1 MLTDVRLRNAKAKDK
16 AYKLTDGRGL
26 YVLVTPNGSKLFH
39 LRYTFEGRERLMAMG
54 TIGLADARRRAEDAR
69 ADVAAGRDP
78 LAAKIAEKTARK
90 VAADNSFESVARGWY
105 KDWSRDISPR
115 HAVDTLSR
123 LEGNVFPV
131 IGAKPITEVDASMIS
146 DMARSIERKGDR
158 TEMAR
163 RMLEAC
169 GQVFRFAIVNKLAT
183 RNPAVDVKPGDI
195 LRRHKVTNYARIDG
209 RDLGK
214 LLRDIENYR
223 GTPITRMALK
233 LMTLTFVRTGELI
246 GARWSE
252 FTLAGDT
259 PRWDIPAER
268 MKMDTP
274 HIVPL
279 SRQAVDVLAQ
289 IRELSGDSEYL
300 FPGDRKNQTMSN
312 NTLLKALER
321 MGYKGEMTGHGFR
334 GLASTLLH
342 EQGIESEFIEAQLA
356 HQKRNKVSA
365 AYNHAKYLIQR
376 REMMQKWAD
385 YCDGERTKRGQV
397 FEMKT
402 A

>member
-1 MLTDVRLRNAKAKDK
+1 MLTDVKLRNAKARDK
-16 AYKLTDGRGL
+16 AYKLSDSRGL
-26 YVLVTPNGSKLFH
+26 YVLVAPSGSKLFH

-54 TIGLADARRRAEDAR
+54 AIGLADARRRAEDAR
-69 ADVAAGRDP
+69 AEVAAGRDP

-90 VAADNSFESVARGWY
+90 VAADNSFESVARGWH
-105 KDWSRDISPR
+105 KEWSRDISPR
-115 HAVDTLSR
+115 HAADTLSR
-123 LEGNVFPV
+123 LENNVFPV
-131 IGAKPITEVDASMIS
+131 IGAKPITEIDASMIS
-146 DMARSIERKGDR
+146 DMARGIERKDDR

-169 GQVFRFAIVNKLAT
+169 SQVFRFAIVNKLAT
-183 RNPAVDVKPGDI
+183 RNPVVDVKPGDI
-195 LRRHKVTNYARIDG
+195 LRRHKVTNFARIDG

-252 FTLAGDT
+252 FTLDGAE
-259 PRWDIPAER
+259 PRWDIPADR
-268 MKMDTP
+268 MKMDSP

-279 SRQAVDVLAQ
+279 SRQAVDVLRQ
-289 IRELSGDSEYL
+289 IKEMTGKGTLV
-300 FPGDRKNQTMSN
+300 FPGDRANETMSN
-312 NTLLKALER
+312 NTLLKGLAR
-321 MGYKGEMTGHGFR
+321 MGYQGTMTGHGFR
-334 GLASTLLH
+334 GLASTILH
-342 EQGIESEFIEAQLA
+342 EKGFESEHIEAQLA

-365 AYNHAKYLIQR
+365 AYNHAKYLVQR
-376 REMMQKWAD
+376 REMLQWWAD
-385 YCDGERTKRGQV
+385 HCDEERSKRGQV
-397 FEMKT
+397 VEMRT